1 MKKISSI
8 FLLAV
13 FLSGC
18 ATYKFHHGQ
27 VPYDLGYVASRD
39 GYTILEYTLGKDNSV
54 PADLSLSKQR
64 FARRHRTVE
73 DYYKKMDIIENRFKM
88 AVWDP
93 TAMFVKL
100 ICGVFRLP
108 FIAISDYKYD
118 HNPGYREKIRKIE
131 EEKDLREEARI
142 AKLKE
147 QLDLYIQSVLATEK
161 PFLGIAKPKA
171 SRPVKPAPK
180 KKAESIKKELASI
193 EAAAKQAAPKAEQP
207 ALSSANIVGESQA
220 VSAELDKVQRQ
231 QKMSQTMKQLPEK
244 QSAQKAKQPKAVV
257 ASGQPRA
264 VIITRPQKG
273 FSPLVVHLYGSKS
286 VSPRGKIVSYSWDF
300 GDGDTSNKAS
310 PVNTYYSSS
319 FEPQQFTV
327 TLTVKDSLGNTAS
340 ASTVIEVLNK

>member
-1 MKKISSI
+1 MKKILCV

-18 ATYKFHHGQ
+18 ATYKFQHGQ
-27 VPYDLGYVASRD
+27 APYDLGYIASRD
-39 GYTILEYTLGKDNSV
+39 GYSIPEYTLGKDNSV
-54 PADLSLSKQR
+54 PADLRLAKQR
-64 FARRHRTVE
+64 FLRRHRVVE

-93 TAMFVKL
+93 TVMLVKL

-118 HNPGYREKIRKIE
+118 HNPVYREKIRKME

-142 AKLKE
+142 AKFKE
-147 QLDLYIQSVLATEK
+147 QLDLYVQSVLTTEK
-161 PFLGIAKPKA
+161 SFLGVAKPKA
-171 SRPVKPAPK
+171 SRPIKSIPK

-193 EAAAKQAAPKAEQP
+193 EAAAKQAAPKVEQP
-207 ALSSANIVGESQA
+207 AMSDANVAGESQA
-220 VSAELDKVQRQ
+220 VSAELDKVQRE
-231 QKMSQTMKQLPEK
+231 QKMSQIMKQLPKK
-244 QSAQKAKQPKAVV
+244 QSVQESKQPKVV
-257 ASGQPRA
+257 VVSGQPKA
-264 VIITRPQKG
+264 VIITRPQRG
-273 FSPLVVHLYGSKS
+273 FSPLVVHLYGTKS
-286 VSPRGKIVSYSWDF
+286 ASPRGKIVSYFWDF
-300 GDGDTSNKAS
+300 GDGDTSDKSN

-340 ASTVIEVLNK
+340 SSSVIEVLNK